1 MSTPDPSVAVELERL
16 RGVTEAGFARLDGRL
31 DVVLQRT
38 DRAEQDVRQL
48 REDHDKDIAELRTAV
63 EELRRGR
70 WPLPS
75 IAALSGVGALVVSL
89 YERLG

>member
-1 MSTPDPSVAVELERL
+1 MAEEPTVAVELERL
-16 RGVTEAGFARLDGRL
+16 RGVTEAGFARLGGRL
-31 DVVLQRT
+31 DVVLERT
-38 DRAEQDVRQL
+38 DRAEADVRQL
-48 REDHDKDIAELRTAV
+48 REDHDKDIAELRGAV